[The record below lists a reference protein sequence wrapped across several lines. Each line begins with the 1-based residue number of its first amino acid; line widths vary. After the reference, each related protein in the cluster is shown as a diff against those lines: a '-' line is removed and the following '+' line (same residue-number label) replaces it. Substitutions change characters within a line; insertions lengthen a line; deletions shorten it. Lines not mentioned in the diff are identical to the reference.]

1 MLFVLQAG
9 AAEKDVP
16 LYKHIADLAGNS
28 KLVRFCVQYLAY
40 IRLEPGSLFVKV
52 MLNLKYEHILSAK
65 EVRTSHLVCHYRLLA
80 SNTQPLSFT

>member
-28 KLVRFCVQYLAY
+28 KLVRLCVQYLAY
-40 IRLEPGSLFVKV
+40 ISLEPGSLFMKV
-52 MLNLKYEHILSAK
+52 MLNLKYEHILSTK
-65 EVRTSHLVCHYRLLA
+65 EVRISHLASHYRLLA
-80 SNTQPLSFT
+80 SKAQPLSFT